1 MAATHFLPRL
11 LPQQLAARLLLT
23 GEVVSGEE
31 AQRLGLV
38 AESAPQVNT
47 SIRTHTAVPVMPAY

>member
-11 LPQQLAARLLLT
+11 LPQQIATQLLLT
-23 GEVVSGEE
+23 GEIVSGAE

-38 AESAPQVNT
+38 AESVPQV
-47 SIRTHTAVPVMPAY
+47 HTQHGLSVRA